1 MLINEYE
8 TTLVLKPD
16 LTGDAIESILDRV
29 RGSITKME
37 GTLLKIDH
45 LGRKKFAY
53 PIQKQTRGIYVH
65 THYVGKDNLVSEL
78 ERNLR
83 ISDSV
88 LRYLTVRL
96 AASIPTGDH
105 EVVEYVR
112 PEYDAQMDE
121 ANGDE
126 QSEGQ
131 EYREAP
137 RAAPQA
143 AAETAEAAEPVK
155 AAEAVKAVEATA
167 TEAAEEVAAEDA
179 PQAKDVVSEDTAT
192 EETEA

>member
-1 MLINEYE
+1 LS
-8 TTLVLKPD
+8 
-16 LTGDAIESILDRV
+16 GDAIETTLDRV
-29 RGSITKME
+29 RNSISKMD

-53 PIQKQTRGIYVH
+53 PIQKQTRGIYVQ
-65 THYVGKDNLVSEL
+65 THYVGKDKLVSEV

-88 LRYLTVRL
+88 LRYLTVRI
-96 AASIPTGDH
+96 AASITTDDH

-126 QSEGQ
+126 QFEGR
-131 EYREAP
+131 EGREGREASEAP
-137 RAAPQA
+137 RAAA
-143 AAETAEAAEPVK
+143 KTADV
-155 AAEAVKAVEATA
+155 AEAVEAVEATA
-167 TEAAEEVAAEDA
+167 TEAVEEVAAEDA
-179 PQAKDVVSEDTAT
+179 PQAKDVVSEDTAA

>member
-16 LTGDAIESILDRV
+16 LSGDAIESTLDRV
-29 RGSITKME
+29 RNSIAKMD

-65 THYVGKDNLVSEL
+65 THYIGKDNLVSEV

-96 AASIPTGDH
+96 AESVTTGDH

-121 ANGDE
+121 TNGDE
-126 QSEGQ
+126 QSES
-131 EYREAP
+131 RETSE
-137 RAAPQA
+137 APQA
-143 AAETAEAAEPVK
+143 AAKTVDDAEAAE
-155 AAEAVKAVEATA
+155 AVEATRPEVA
-167 TEAAEEVAAEDA
+167 DEVAAEEA
-179 PQAKDVVSEDTAT
+179 PQTEDVVSEDTAT
-192 EETEA
+192 KETEA